1 MIELRDVS
9 FSYIDNGR
17 QRQVLS
23 HVSLAIG
30 EGEFVCVAGPSGC
43 GKTTLLRLMAGLQ
56 LPSAGM
62 VTVGEKPVTG
72 PQKDTAVVF
81 QDYALFPWM
90 TAYGNVRFC
99 IRQTRQELTAAET
112 DRLARQALADVG
124 LAGAAQL
131 HPYQMSGGMRQRAAM
146 ARALATDKKILL
158 LDEPFGALDAKNRA
172 DLQELLEARWNADPR
187 SRKTIVFIT
196 HDIRE
201 AVLLAD
207 RVLLMR
213 PGGAMQEYSIQLPR
227 PRRILSGADAESM
240 RTLRRELA
248 EQMMD
253 PDGYVGRCC
262 RCGGPV

>member
-23 HVSLAIG
+23 HVSLTIG
-30 EGEFVCVAGPSGC
+30 EGEFVCVAGLSGC

-131 HPYQMSGGMRQRAAM
+131 HPYQMSGGMRQRAAI

-213 PGGAMQEYSIQLPR
+213 PGGAMQE
-227 PRRILSGADAESM
+227 
-240 RTLRRELA
+240 
-248 EQMMD
+248 
-253 PDGYVGRCC
+253 
-262 RCGGPV
+262 